1 MPELVANE
9 YLNWLLTF
17 AIYLSASLIMLA
29 IGRLAFK
36 LFNRSVHV
44 RNELLEKDNLAF
56 AFLYVGY
63 YLGII
68 FSVGSAIVGPS
79 HGILNDLAAIG
90 AYGLLAIILLNL
102 SRWVTDKALL
112 RHFSVRKEVLTDR
125 NAGTGIIEGAN
136 YVAAGL
142 IIYGSVTG
150 ESDNMLFGFYTA
162 IAYWLL
168 GQIILLIAG
177 FIYQKST
184 KYNIHE
190 HIEKD
195 NVAVALG
202 FAGALVAIANLIRHG
217 LMGEFDNWIDT
228 LIEVGFE
235 AGIGLISIPV
245 VRLVVDRILLP
256 GRSLTDELI
265 NQEKP
270 NDGAGLIEATA
281 YVGGSVIITW
291 CL

>member
-9 YLNWLLTF
+9 YLNWFLTF
-17 AIYLSASLIMLA
+17 LIYLSSALIMLG
-29 IGRLAFK
+29 IGRWAFK
-36 LFNRSVHV
+36 LFNRSIHV

-68 FSVGSAIVGPS
+68 LSVGSAIVGPS
-79 HGILNDLAAIG
+79 HGILRDLSAIG

-102 SRWVTDKALL
+102 SSWVTDKILL
-112 RHFSVRKEVLTDR
+112 RKFSVRKEVLEDR
-125 NAGTGIIEGAN
+125 NPGTGILEGAN

-142 IIYGSVTG
+142 IIFGSITG
-150 ESDNMLFGFYTA
+150 ESENMLFGFYTA
-162 IAYWLL
+162 VGYWVL
-168 GQIILLIAG
+168 GQILLVIAG
-177 FIYQKST
+177 YVYQKAT
-184 KYNIHE
+184 KYDIHE

-202 FAGALVAIANLIRHG
+202 FAGALVGIANLVRHG
-217 LMGEFDNWIDT
+217 LMGEFDTWIDT

-235 AGIGLISIPV
+235 AGIGLIAIPL
-245 VRLVVDRILLP
+245 VRTIVDRILLP

-270 NDGAGLIEATA
+270 NVGAGLIEATA
-281 YVGGSVIITW
+281 YVGGSVLITW